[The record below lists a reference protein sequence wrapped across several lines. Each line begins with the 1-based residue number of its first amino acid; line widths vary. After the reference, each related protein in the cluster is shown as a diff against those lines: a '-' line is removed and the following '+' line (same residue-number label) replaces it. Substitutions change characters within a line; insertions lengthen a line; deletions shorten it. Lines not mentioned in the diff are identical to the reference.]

1 MRCSFTTMASRFI
14 ASLVLALV
22 VGTTTVAVGQVT
34 SGSINGTVRDATGGV
49 IPGATVT
56 VANPSTGVTR
66 TVTTNDTGDFVVPNI
81 PPGDYTIRVEV
92 QGFKALEKS
101 DVRLSAT
108 DRLNAGVFVLELG
121 GTAEVVN
128 VTAGP
133 GELQL
138 QANSGERSD
147 LITGNQWNNLALN
160 GRNILDFVKVVPG
173 IVSSFDGQ
181 VAGTGGIDAFNV
193 NGTRANQHEFT
204 IDGSS
209 NVDTGNNG
217 GTHVTLNPDAVAEMK
232 ILTSNYQ
239 AEFGKAGGGQLV
251 VTTKSGSRDF
261 HGSGR
266 YFARNEALNAN
277 SWFANQDGTE
287 KPEYRYNYFGYDIGG
302 PVLIPKTGF
311 NSTRDKLF
319 FFFGQEYYRQRVP
332 GGLDQFR
339 VPTAA
344 ERTGDFSQTADG
356 NGNPLV
362 IYNPATGQPFPGNTI
377 DRNALSPA
385 QQAVFDEV
393 SKILNLYSLPNVSGN
408 NAYNFSSQLSYDNP
422 IREDILRLDY
432 QINGSNRF
440 FGRWIHNMTEFE
452 SPMQQWNLNCM
463 GRLQFPGGCI
473 ARAPSWNLAL
483 NLVTTITPTLVNEVT
498 FGPSVTRS
506 DWKGNEGNISRA
518 TNGIGL
524 PLLFPV
530 TPDANIPDFGFA
542 GNDNIEYPWSYLGA
556 NPWFQANT
564 TINFSDNVTKV
575 FNNHTLKTGVFVQR
589 ARKDQIAWGNFNG
602 SVNFGNCAT
611 SSDPVTCADNSSG
624 NAYASAL
631 LGYFTSL
638 SQSSSRPVGYFRY
651 TNLEFYLQD
660 TWKAKPRLTL
670 DYGMRFAWY
679 QPQYESRDQLAIFDP
694 ASYDPAKAVHL
705 YMPAVGGGAF
715 DPAHPEVRLDAN
727 LVGTVVPGSGDQLN
741 GMRFASDGYYRGGWK
756 DRGVMAQPRVG
767 FAYALTGDSRTI
779 LRGGFG
785 MMHDRIQGNLIF
797 NPVFTNPR
805 NVVTPRLSAG
815 NLASLASV
823 TPDSTP
829 PLGSVVAASPDGKVP
844 TIYNY
849 SIGVQRSLG
858 WGTTIDVAYVGSVSH
873 HLVTSRNLNQIPYL
887 TAFSREAQDPSKYP
901 DGVVPAIEPDLPQA
915 YLDAGFNYSGNYAFD
930 APFLVPYRGFAPFIQ
945 YYKFD
950 GNADYH
956 SLQVSLQRRF
966 SKGLTFGAAYTYSRS
981 RTTANADEDQQDAF
995 DTRKYDYRLAWWDRP
1010 HVLVFNYV
1018 YDIPSLTKKFDG
1030 PKWLGYIT
1038 DNFQLSGITTFE
1050 SGSPIDTGLWWSP
1063 AMTISGTYNAD
1074 AISWSRAYVYP
1085 TISSDVDQQVG
1096 TSKFDPAAFT
1106 PPPVGLPP
1114 RPTRDGLRTG
1124 GLQNWD
1130 MALFKNFPLGGA
1142 ADRYLQLRFEAF
1154 NVFNHPNFN
1163 NVNLNW
1169 TVNPPSGS
1177 SPTSLTINTR
1187 PEGDTS
1193 KYGSA
1198 FGEYSNTYTGTGG
1211 PRVMQLAVKLY
1222 F

>member
-1 MRCSFTTMASRFI
+1 MRCSRTVVASRFVMW
-14 ASLVLALV
+14 LVLALF
-22 VGTTTVAVGQVT
+22 VGTATVAVGQVT
-34 SGSINGTVRDATGGV
+34 SGSINGTVRDVTGGV
-49 IPGATVT
+49 IPSATVT
-56 VANPSTGVTR
+56 VANPATGVTR
-66 TVTTNDTGDFVVPNI
+66 TVTTNDTGDFVVPSL
-81 PPGDYTIRVEV
+81 PPGDYTIRVEA
-92 QGFKALEKS
+92 QGFKTLEKS

-108 DRLNAGVFVLELG
+108 DRLNAGVLELELG
-121 GTAEVVN
+121 GTTEVVN
-128 VTAGP
+128 VTAGA

-147 LITGNQWNNLALN
+147 LITGNQLNNLALN

-266 YFARNEALNAN
+266 YFARNEALNAT
-277 SWFANQDGTE
+277 SWYANQDGTE
-287 KPEYRYNYFGYDIGG
+287 KPEYRYNYFGYDVGG

-319 FFFGQEYYRQRVP
+319 FFWGQEYYRQRVP

-339 VPTAA
+339 VPTEA
-344 ERTGDFSQTADG
+344 ERTGDFSQSADG

-362 IYNPATGQPFPGNTI
+362 IYNPATGQPFPGNRI

-385 QQAVFDEV
+385 QQSVFDEV

-432 QINGSNRF
+432 QINASNRF

-452 SPMQQWNLNCM
+452 SPMQSWNLTCM

-483 NLVTTITPTLVNEVT
+483 NLVTSISPTLVNEAT
-498 FGPSVTRS
+498 LGPSVTRS
-506 DWKGNEGNISRA
+506 DWKGNDGNISRA
-518 TNGIGL
+518 TNNIGL

-530 TPDANIPDFGFA
+530 TPDANIPDFGFT
-542 GNDNIEYPWSYLGA
+542 GNDNIDYPWSYLGA

-564 TINFSDNVTKV
+564 TINVSDNLTKV
-575 FNNHTLKTGVFVQR
+575 WNNHTFKTGLFLQR

-602 SVNFGNCAT
+602 SVSFGNCAT
-611 SSDPVTCADNSSG
+611 SSDPVTCADNASG

-651 TNLEFYLQD
+651 TNLEFYVQD
-660 TWKAKPRLTL
+660 NWKVRPRLTF
-670 DYGMRFAWY
+670 DYGMRFAWF

-694 ASYDPAKAVHL
+694 ASYDPAKAVRL

-715 DPAHPEVRLDAN
+715 DPAQPDVRLDAN
-727 LVGTVVPGSGDQLN
+727 LAGTVVPGSGDPLN
-741 GMRFASDGYYRGGWK
+741 GMRFASDGYYKGGWK
-756 DRGVMAQPRVG
+756 DRGVMPEPRVG
-767 FAYALTGDSRTI
+767 FAYALTGDDRTI

-785 MMHDRIQGNLIF
+785 MMHDRLQGNLIF

-829 PLGSVVAASPDGKVP
+829 PLSSVVAAAPDGKVP
-844 TIYNY
+844 
-849 SIGVQRSLG
+849 S
-858 WGTTIDVAYVGSVSH
+858 
-873 HLVTSRNLNQIPYL
+873 
-887 TAFSREAQDPSKYP
+887 
-901 DGVVPAIEPDLPQA
+901 
-915 YLDAGFNYSGNYAFD
+915 DAGMVRVDS
-930 APFLVPYRGFAPFIQ
+930 
-945 YYKFD
+945 
-950 GNADYH
+950 
-956 SLQVSLQRRF
+956 
-966 SKGLTFGAAYTYSRS
+966 
-981 RTTANADEDQQDAF
+981 
-995 DTRKYDYRLAWWDRP
+995 W
-1010 HVLVFNYV
+1010 
-1018 YDIPSLTKKFDG
+1018 PS
-1030 PKWLGYIT
+1030 W
-1038 DNFQLSGITTFE
+1038 
-1050 SGSPIDTGLWWSP
+1050 
-1063 AMTISGTYNAD
+1063 
-1074 AISWSRAYVYP
+1074 
-1085 TISSDVDQQVG
+1085 
-1096 TSKFDPAAFT
+1096 
-1106 PPPVGLPP
+1106 
-1114 RPTRDGLRTG
+1114 
-1124 GLQNWD
+1124 
-1130 MALFKNFPLGGA
+1130 
-1142 ADRYLQLRFEAF
+1142 
-1154 NVFNHPNFN
+1154 
-1163 NVNLNW
+1163 
-1169 TVNPPSGS
+1169 
-1177 SPTSLTINTR
+1177 
-1187 PEGDTS
+1187 
-1193 KYGSA
+1193 
-1198 FGEYSNTYTGTGG
+1198 
-1211 PRVMQLAVKLY
+1211 
-1222 F
+1222 